1 MEYKDLY
8 TDEYHFN
15 QFKEGNELAFK
26 YFFKLYYN
34 KIVGFSI
41 QFIRDKDKA
50 NSIAQNA
57 FINLWENRRKI
68 LKINGIQSFLYTSAK
83 SECLNLLRHKKVVQK
98 YNSQQLH
105 LKEITI
111 NREILN
117 SLKFDSLTLKE
128 LEELIDRSIQELPE
142 QSRLVFIKK
151 RFENKKNKEIAI
163 EMGIS
168 EKAVEAN
175 MTRAIKRLKLG
186 LSHYSFL
193 LLV

>member
-98 YNSQQLH
+98 YTSQQLH